1 MPPRYRTWQTRHAT
15 GPVFGTY
22 GKPRRRPAWDRK
34 RPKGTPGRFT
44 VTGYFPIGAT
54 HPHRVTATWHRGRLS
69 GSAEL
74 VAAAIDRARA
84 LEGERV
90 GPEEGPY
97 SRHHHLDHALSASII
112 ISDLLI
118 HGTQTYSGDVPMR
131 PPIPAG
137 AIG

>member
-1 MPPRYRTWQTRHAT
+1 MKSAGFIDPNGHLHN
-15 GPVFGTY
+15 
-22 GKPRRRPAWDRK
+22 WDRYGGK
-34 RPKGTPGRFT
+34 YIKERDQGQERQ
-44 VTGYFPIGAT
+44 A
-54 HPHRVTATWHRGRLS
+54 RGRLS
-69 GSAEL
+69 GSPEL

-97 SRHHHLDHALSASII
+97 TRTNHLDHALSACIV

-131 PPIPAG
+131 PSIPAG
-137 AIG
+137 AVG